1 MSAPDLSLLTKRR
14 FAPMFAVQFLGAF
27 NDNLLKFAM
36 LFLANFSIYAE
47 QPERAEMLAAIA
59 SGVFIAPYFLF
70 SALAG
75 QLADRIDK
83 ARLVR
88 WVKMAEVAIMTIG
101 LYGLWF
107 HVIPA
112 LLVALFLMGL
122 HSTIFGPV
130 KFSILPQHL
139 ERHEIMGGTGLF
151 EAGTFLAIL
160 GGQLL
165 AGVVS
170 AWTAGLI
177 AMGVAVSGYLAARA
191 IPPAPPL
198 RGEHPIDWNVW
209 RGTLHILRTARGSK
223 EQAGQGAGH
232 ARGDGKV
239 WLPILGISWFFA
251 AGAVLVSEFAPLV
264 SGTLGAEQE
273 VATLFLVI
281 FSVMIALGSV
291 TVNRLL
297 GGQVSTRYVPISA
310 LGLALGLID
319 LWLSTSGFS
328 AGREAA
334 SVREFLAEPSAWRI
348 LVDLVLIAFSGGMFV
363 VPLYAV
369 LQMHSLPEE
378 RSRIIAANNIV
389 NAAVTVVVVLAVTGL
404 LALGVDVPGVMGA
417 LGLGSMVVA
426 LVGFRAQRR
435 TREG

>member
-88 WVKMAEVAIMTIG
+88 WVKLAEVAIMTIG

-107 HVIPA
+107 QVIPA

-139 ERHEIMGGTGLF
+139 ERQEIMGGTGLF

-165 AGVVS
+165 AGMVS
-170 AWTAGLI
+170 ALAAGLI
-177 AMGVAVSGYLAARA
+177 AMGVAVSGYLAALA

-209 RGTLHILRTARGSK
+209 RGTLHILRTARHG
-223 EQAGQGAGH
+223 GD

-239 WLPILGISWFFA
+239 WLSILGISWFFA

-310 LGLALGLID
+310 FGLALGLFD

-328 AGREAA
+328 ASVEAA
-334 SVREFLAEPSAWRI
+334 SVREFLAEPGSWRI

-404 LALGVDVPGVMGA
+404 LAWGVDVPGVMGA

-426 LVGFRAQRR
+426 LVGFQAQRR

>member
-1 MSAPDLSLLTKRR
+1 M
-14 FAPMFAVQFLGAF
+14 
-27 NDNLLKFAM
+27 
-36 LFLANFSIYAE
+36 
-47 QPERAEMLAAIA
+47 
-59 SGVFIAPYFLF
+59 
-70 SALAG
+70 
-75 QLADRIDK
+75 
-83 ARLVR
+83 
-88 WVKMAEVAIMTIG
+88 
-101 LYGLWF
+101 
-107 HVIPA
+107 
-112 LLVALFLMGL
+112 
-122 HSTIFGPV
+122 
-130 KFSILPQHL
+130 
-139 ERHEIMGGTGLF
+139 
-151 EAGTFLAIL
+151 
-160 GGQLL
+160 
-165 AGVVS
+165 VS
-170 AWTAGLI
+170 AWAAGLI
-177 AMGVAVSGYLAARA
+177 AMGVAVTGYLAALA

-209 RGTLHILRTARGSK
+209 RGTLHILRTARHG
-223 EQAGQGAGH
+223 GD

-239 WLPILGISWFFA
+239 WLSILGISWFFA

-264 SGTLGAEQE
+264 SGTLGAQQE

-310 LGLALGLID
+310 LGLALGLFD

-328 AGREAA
+328 ADGELA
-334 SVREFLAEPSAWRI
+334 SVSEFLAEAGAWRI

-404 LALGVDVPGVMGA
+404 LAWGVDVPGVMGV

-426 LVGFRAQRR
+426 LVGFRTQRR

>member
-1 MSAPDLSLLTKRR
+1 LLTKRR

-88 WVKMAEVAIMTIG
+88 WVKLAEVAIMTIG

-107 HVIPA
+107 QVIPA

-139 ERHEIMGGTGLF
+139 ERQEIMGGTGLF

-165 AGVVS
+165 AGMVS
-170 AWTAGLI
+170 AWAAGLI
-177 AMGVAVSGYLAARA
+177 AMGVAVTGYLAALA

-209 RGTLHILRTARGSK
+209 RGTLHILRTARHG
-223 EQAGQGAGH
+223 GD

-239 WLPILGISWFFA
+239 WLSILGISWFFA

-264 SGTLGAEQE
+264 SGTLGAQQE

-310 LGLALGLID
+310 LGLALGLFD

-328 AGREAA
+328 ADGELA
-334 SVREFLAEPSAWRI
+334 SVSEFLAEAGAWRI

-404 LALGVDVPGVMGA
+404 LAWGVDVPGVMGV

-426 LVGFRAQRR
+426 LVGFRTQRR